1 LPTGGDRP
9 RRPDPLIGHDTVE
22 KPPFTMRQG
31 GPKVVDIYF
40 NRADIDQIILP
51 DIEVVG
57 RLANRLYGKLSHDA
71 NYFLNIRKSLLAH
84 TGEGRSRSTG
94 EQ

>member
-1 LPTGGDRP
+1 MGREYRLP
-9 RRPDPLIGHDTVE
+9 PDPGRTASSIWPDVIYGRHS
-22 KPPFTMRQG
+22 